1 MPLIAPL
8 APGPVRYERHRPET
22 TLLYQ
27 LVEHHYP
34 EFLAA
39 LAERDR
45 YLPGYVQEEFE
56 SYLKCG
62 RLEHGFLRVRCT
74 TCHAERLVAFSCKR
88 RGFCQSCGARRMT
101 ESAALLVDEVLPA
114 EPIRQ
119 WVLSVPFPLRFLFA
133 AEPVAMGD
141 VLAIVYRA
149 IASHLIKKV
158 GLTRATGQTGA
169 VTLIQ
174 RFGSALNLNIH
185 FHMLCLDGAYVME
198 HGRPRFRRVP
208 PPTPAELDA
217 VLKVITDRLARH
229 LERRGLLVRDAES
242 SHLTRAPGEDA
253 ALEILQGHS
262 ITYRIAM
269 GPHEGRKAFK
279 LQTVPASE
287 RSTKPVLANH
297 AGFSLH
303 AGIAVRGGD
312 KKTLERL
319 CRYITR
325 PALAEGRLSLTPQG
339 RVRYTLKT
347 PYRDGTTH
355 VVFAPLDFM
364 ARLAALVPKPRVHL
378 TRYHGVF
385 APHSR
390 WRAQVT
396 PAGRGSGVKAT
407 DTRTAAER
415 HRAMSWAQRL
425 KRVFKLDL
433 QSCEGCGGQ
442 VRVVACIED
451 PLIIGKILA
460 HLETPPPVLTG
471 AGRRPEV
478 RGPPPDPLALG

>member
-1 MPLIAPL
+1 MEPVTLR

-27 LVEHHYP
+27 LVERHYP
-34 EFLAA
+34 EFLTA

-45 YLPGYVQEEFE
+45 YLPGYVQEEFDA
-56 SYLKCG
+56 YLKCG
-62 RLEHGFLRVRCT
+62 RLGHGFLRLRCT

-88 RGFCQSCGARRMT
+88 RGFCPSCGARRMT
-101 ESAALLVDEVLPA
+101 ESAALLVDAVLPA

-133 AEPVAMGD
+133 AEPAAMGD

-149 IASHLIKKV
+149 IASHLLKKA
-158 GLTRATGQTGA
+158 GLTRPRGQTGA

-185 FHMLCLDGAYVME
+185 FHMLCLDGAYTLDN
-198 HGRPRFRRVP
+198 GRPCFRRVSP
-208 PPTPAELDA
+208 PNPAELEA
-217 VLKVITDRLARH
+217 ILRLITSRIARH

-242 SHLTRAPGEDA
+242 SHLTRTPGEDA

-262 ITYRIAM
+262 ITYRIAV
-269 GPHEGRKAFK
+269 GPHEGRKAFT
-279 LQTVPASE
+279 LQTVSPTERPA
-287 RSTKPVLANH
+287 KPFLASH
-297 AGFSLH
+297 AGFALH
-303 AGIAVRGGD
+303 AGVAVRGGD
-312 KKTLERL
+312 KKSLERL
-319 CRYITR
+319 CRYISR

-339 RVRYTLKT
+339 LVRYTLKT

-355 VVFAPLDFM
+355 VVFAPLDFL

-390 WRAQVT
+390 WRSAIT
-396 PAGRGSGVKAT
+396 PAGRGSGAT
-407 DTRTAAER
+407 TAATRTPADR

-433 QSCEGCGGQ
+433 AGCENCGGQ
-442 VRVVACIED
+442 MRVIACIED
-451 PLIIGKILA
+451 PAVIGRILA
-460 HLETPPPVLTG
+460 HLETRQPALAG
-471 AGRRPEV
+471 EGRRPEA
-478 RGPPPDPLALG
+478 RGPPQGDLEFG